1 MEQEVTTSSEND
13 ITVDNIEDLLDNE
26 ISYNKKEKW
35 NKLDRT
41 LKYKKLMIYADNIDD
56 IDENKEKLKNVLI
69 EGLNNNKFSKISD
82 VVYDAVNEKI
92 ISIPSLILI
101 DNEYYLRNNKRPSTS
116 KSLPKKS
123 IKTKRNKD
131 NINKI

>member
-1 MEQEVTTSSEND
+1 MEQQINSSEND
-13 ITVDNIEDLLDNE
+13 ITINEIEGLLDNE

-41 LKYKKLMIYADNIDD
+41 LKYKKLIIYADNIDV

-92 ISIPSLILI
+92 MSIPSLIFI

-116 KSLPKKS
+116 KSLPRKS

>member
-1 MEQEVTTSSEND
+1 
-13 ITVDNIEDLLDNE
+13 
-26 ISYNKKEKW
+26 
-35 NKLDRT
+35 
-41 LKYKKLMIYADNIDD
+41 MIYADNIDD